1 LWTDGW
7 LKMGNL
13 IHDLSCHVRTIQGI
27 RLTLLVHLANPTAP
41 RPASWEV
48 PPKVAFLASMSSLTH
63 AYLGHEQYPFTSSA
77 SSLSSNTVERS
88 ILSTCGGPSNSSAS
102 FNEVIFALRGSN
114 RNLSHPA
121 LSPPVRSPTSKCGLN
136 VVGID

>member
-1 LWTDGW
+1 
-7 LKMGNL
+7 MGNL

-77 SSLSSNTVERS
+77 SSLSDLTQWNGQSSQLVEDLRTRQLRS
-88 ILSTCGGPSNSSAS
+88 TRSSSRCEEATETSHTLLYHLLYALPPPNAVSTWSES
-102 FNEVIFALRGSN
+102 
-114 RNLSHPA
+114 
-121 LSPPVRSPTSKCGLN
+121 
-136 VVGID
+136 IDSL